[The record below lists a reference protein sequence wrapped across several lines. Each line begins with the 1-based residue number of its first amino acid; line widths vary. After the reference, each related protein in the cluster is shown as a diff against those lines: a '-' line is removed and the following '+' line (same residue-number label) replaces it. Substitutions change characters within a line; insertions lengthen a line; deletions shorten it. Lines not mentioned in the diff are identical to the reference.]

1 MNNKL
6 NFKVVDFTNAEEAI
20 KVQRNIFE
28 EEDGMINI
36 VASLD
41 RDLFVKITGINYPD
55 DKVKY
60 YLAYCNDIPVG
71 ITGFYIEDSTC
82 ERWLAW
88 YGVLPEH
95 RNLGYGKEILNWS
108 FSKVLEEGAKVLRL
122 YTDAIEN
129 KDAIELYKKMGFV
142 GEKYSAEELPY
153 DCYIYSKSLVDSKV
167 ELWNNKKLGLAEQY
181 GFQVLS
187 DLQKEKIYNEYKQKY
202 FK

>member
-1 MNNKL
+1 MNNRL

-60 YLAYCNDIPVG
+60 YLAYNGDIPVG

-88 YGVLPEH
+88 FGVVPEY

-108 FSKVLEEGAKVLRL
+108 FSLDSTL
-122 YTDAIEN
+122 YI
-129 KDAIELYKKMGFV
+129 
-142 GEKYSAEELPY
+142 PY
-153 DCYIYSKSLVDSKV
+153 
-167 ELWNNKKLGLAEQY
+167 NNG
-181 GFQVLS
+181 S
-187 DLQKEKIYNEYKQKY
+187 DISSQPEIT
-202 FK
+202 FPFFM